1 MMLFWEIVKNFNYAF
16 EKCSNYSMKEKMK
29 SLQLCWENDIT
40 SKHLKMENK
49 ISIMLEE
56 QKKVFNN
63 VGRL

>member
-1 MMLFWEIVKNFNYAF
+1 MPLKSV
-16 EKCSNYSMKEKMK
+16 NYSTKEKMK
-29 SLQLCWENDIT
+29 SLQLCWENDNS